1 MQKINNNKMTQLI
14 LNIEDTTI
22 LPSLKKIL
30 GSISGISIEKSQPRK
45 KKTEMELALEDKAK
59 GRIVKCKNKEDLFNQ
74 LGL

>member
-1 MQKINNNKMTQLI
+1 MTQLI
-14 LNIEDTTI
+14 LNIEDATI

>member
-1 MQKINNNKMTQLI
+1 MTQLI

>member
-1 MQKINNNKMTQLI
+1 MTQLI

-30 GSISGISIEKSQPRK
+30 GAISGISIEKSQPRK